1 MKYTKNQ
8 KLWREFVEDTRDID
22 ISSFIPKRSLA
33 APLWEYNERINDEA
47 RERLLEIANKFFED
61 LELNKKLGYEVEI
74 ADIVLTGSLA
84 GYNWSK
90 YSDADLHILIDFKDV
105 DNKFDFVSDYFRA
118 KISNWNKIHEIYIN
132 SFEVEIYVQD
142 KNEPHVSNGIYS
154 VLKDLWLQKPTRQRE
169 NIDFDDV
176 RKKSTKIM
184 NIIDSVEQLYMEQ
197 KYEEVYDFSGR
208 LKEKIRKFRRCG
220 LEKGGIYSPENLSFK
235 VLRRNGYLSRL
246 SGLSTN
252 SYDKMMS
259 LKENLNRN
267 WKNFLIEEDKPKNTL
282 YAFDFDN
289 TLVSNNGRIYLKDP
303 RTALT
308 QIQFDDFK
316 RKNKHLSDEDFD
328 FSAFEGMVGGNTYEK
343 TAKILVNAL
352 EKGQN
357 VVILT
362 ARTNPEPVKQFL
374 LDNFG
379 AKLPVIAVNS
389 PDYRLLGDSDPI
401 RKANWIKK
409 QILSGVNTIYYYE
422 DSDNNIA
429 EVQKLRYDDEI
440 SDKNVKIFIYKVIGT
455 PGNAK
460 IVQKEEE
467 EYQKKVKSKHR
478 RMKTAL
484 IKPGGQKTSAGGGP
498 YKKKPEYK
506 RSKSAPAGAGGS

>member
-1 MKYTKNQ
+1 M
-8 KLWREFVEDTRDID
+8 R
-22 ISSFIPKRSLA
+22 
-33 APLWEYNERINDEA
+33 
-47 RERLLEIANKFFED
+47 
-61 LELNKKLGYEVEI
+61 LNKKNAWKSFLNEKT
-74 ADIVLTGSLA
+74 D
-84 GYNWSK
+84 K
-90 YSDADLHILIDFKDV
+90 K
-105 DNKFDFVSDYFRA
+105 
-118 KISNWNKIHEIYIN
+118 IYI
-132 SFEVEIYVQD
+132 
-142 KNEPHVSNGIYS
+142 
-154 VLKDLWLQKPTRQRE
+154 
-169 NIDFDDV
+169 
-176 RKKSTKIM
+176 
-184 NIIDSVEQLYMEQ
+184 
-197 KYEEVYDFSGR
+197 
-208 LKEKIRKFRRCG
+208 
-220 LEKGGIYSPENLSFK
+220 
-235 VLRRNGYLSRL
+235 
-246 SGLSTN
+246 
-252 SYDKMMS
+252 
-259 LKENLNRN
+259 
-267 WKNFLIEEDKPKNTL
+267 
-282 YAFDFDN
+282 FDFDG
-289 TLVSNNGRIYLKDP
+289 TL
-303 RTALT
+303 AL
-308 QIQFDDFK
+308 DDAKVQVKSTGEELNPKEFEQY
-316 RKNKHLSDEDFD
+316 RELNPEIRDEDFD

-467 EYQKKVKSKHR
+467 ENQKKVKSKHR